1 MKKIF
6 TESYDIEGSE
16 SFRVS
21 RTLMLSKVVPMG
33 CFRTGPDARCLLVLT
48 VLHYFSAPIFWLLA
62 RREQTMLRIFN
73 KLKKIASR

>member
-21 RTLMLSKVVPMG
+21 RTLLLSKAVPMG
-33 CFRTGPDARCLLVLT
+33 CLRTG
-48 VLHYFSAPIFWLLA
+48 LHYFSAPIIWLLA

-73 KLKKIASR
+73 KLKQIASR